1 MTDADKT
8 KIVRL
13 EQIEEFKTKLEE
25 KIAGKVD
32 KTQTGYNDR
41 VFEVAMNNDNKNVD
55 MGWNWTNG
63 DGAGCAFR
71 SAEFATEAEKG
82 AFVFFARKATGSN
95 PSLMGQTD
103 GTLKWNNKNLDTY
116 NIACSCTTAAATA
129 AKTVNTGTTFALS
142 AGQRLAIIF
151 STTNTANNPTLN
163 VNGTGAKEIY
173 YLGSKITS
181 GVSKYFL
188 EGAQE
193 FIYDGTRWHLMGT
206 NDTVN
211 TAGAQQDTSKLFL
224 VGTKTQGD
232 YNQSYTRSTCY
243 IGTDG
248 YLYSKGMK
256 VDVAGATSQ
265 INAKYSKPS
274 GGIPKSDLA
283 SAVQTSLGLAD
294 GAVQK
299 NSHPTLTGFEI
310 RQSGFVP
317 SCDFHIYDDDDGG
330 YLEMDGDD
338 LFINNNL
345 SIYGNII
352 YYGTHTS
359 GSDARLKDIKGN
371 VELTAEQI
379 ASLPAVKFTW
389 KKDADK
395 EDKKEQVGTIAQEV
409 QKILPEAVSENKDGM
424 LGMQYGQAAMVSVI
438 NLARTVV
445 EQQKTIEA
453 LTKRLEALEKKIK

>member
-32 KTQTGYNDR
+32 KTQTGYNNR

-55 MGWNWTNG
+55 MGWNWDNG

-71 SAEFATEAEKG
+71 SADFATAAEKG
-82 AFVFFARKATGSN
+82 AFIFFARKATGSN

-103 GTLKWNNKNLDTY
+103 GTLKWNNKNLETY

-142 AGQRLAIIF
+142 AGQRIAIIF

-211 TAGAQQDTSKLFL
+211 TAGAKQDTSKLFL
-224 VGTKTQGD
+224 VGTKAQGD
-232 YNQSYTRSTCY
+232 YGQSYSRSTCY

-248 YLYSKGMK
+248 YLYSNSAK
-256 VDVAGATSQ
+256 VDVAAF
-265 INAKYSKPS
+265 NAKYSKPS
-274 GGIPKSDLA
+274 TGIPKTDLA

-310 RQSGFVP
+310 LQSGFVP

-330 YLEMDGDD
+330 YLEMDGDQ

-345 SIYGNII
+345 YIYGNII

-359 GSDARLKDIKGN
+359 GSDVRLKDIKGN

-379 ASLPAVKFTW
+379 ASLPAIKFQW
-389 KKDADK
+389 NDN
-395 EDKKEQVGTIAQEV
+395 EENDKKNKKAVQIGTIAQDV
-409 QKILPEAVSENKDGM
+409 QKVIPEAVTEDKKGYLAVGYDK
-424 LGMQYGQAAMVSVI
+424 AAMVSVI
-438 NLARTVV
+438 NLAKTVV

-453 LTKRLEALEKKIK
+453 LTKRLEELEKKVK

>member
-1 MTDADKT
+1 MTGA
-8 KIVRL
+8 
-13 EQIEEFKTKLEE
+13 
-25 KIAGKVD
+25 
-32 KTQTGYNDR
+32 NSR
-41 VFEVAMNNDNKNVD
+41 VFEVALNNNDTNVD
-55 MGWNWTNG
+55 MGWNWANG

-71 SAEFATEAEKG
+71 SADYATAAEQG
-82 AFVFFARKATGSN
+82 DFVFFARKATGSN
-95 PSLMGQTD
+95 PSLVGKTD
-103 GTLKWNNKNLDTY
+103 GTLKWNAKNLDTY
-116 NIACSCTTAAATA
+116 NVLCSCTTAATTA
-129 AKTVNTGTTFALS
+129 AKTVSTGTTFVLS
-142 AGQRLAIIF
+142 AGQRVSILF
-151 STTNTANNPTLN
+151 SATNTANNPSLN

-211 TAGAQQDTSKLFL
+211 TAGAAQDTSKLFL

-243 IGTDG
+243 IGADG
-248 YLYSKGMK
+248 YLYSNGKK
-256 VDVAGATSQ
+256 VDIDGATSQ

-274 GGIPKSDLA
+274 TGIPKTDLA

-299 NSHPTLTGFEI
+299 NSFPTLMGFEI

-338 LFINNNL
+338 LSINNNL
-345 SIYGNII
+345 VIYGNIT
-352 YYGTHTS
+352 YFGTHTS
-359 GSDARLKDIKGN
+359 GSDVRLKDIKGN

-395 EDKKEQVGTIAQEV
+395 ENRKEQVGTIAQEV
-409 QKILPEAVSENKDGM
+409 QKILPEVVSENKDGM

-445 EQQKTIEA
+445 EQQQTIEA
-453 LTKRLEALEKKIK
+453 LTKRLEALEKRIQ